1 MNLPLDERSRLC
13 RDRSS
18 GPLGGCKLPAV
29 DMCGSQSAD
38 TIKMNFRSQAPQL
51 VDLSGLG
58 RLQGRSGRGQ
68 TRRNAVE
75 DAWGPN
81 RLSDPPNVRG
91 PSEGVNSWGDRAT
104 ALIEDIWCEKIRG
117 CSYREGN
124 TVLINPDCGASSPPC
139 PHRVS
144 GQPPEP
150 GGSRRKARGADGE
163 SAKFGRAAK

>member
-1 MNLPLDERSRLC
+1 MINRLKAKKERIAFAPMNLPLDERSRLS
-13 RDRSS
+13 RNRSS

-104 ALIEDIWCEKIRG
+104 ALIESICFEKIRG
-117 CSYREGN
+117 CSCRASN
-124 TVLINPDCGASSPPC
+124 T
-139 PHRVS
+139 
-144 GQPPEP
+144 
-150 GGSRRKARGADGE
+150 
-163 SAKFGRAAK
+163 SALGRAPRNREYHRAMRRSL